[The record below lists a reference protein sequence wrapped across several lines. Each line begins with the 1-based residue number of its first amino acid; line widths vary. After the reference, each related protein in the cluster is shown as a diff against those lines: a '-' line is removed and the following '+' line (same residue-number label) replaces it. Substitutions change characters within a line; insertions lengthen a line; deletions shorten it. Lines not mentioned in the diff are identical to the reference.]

1 MNNSLHEYL
10 NSLIEYQERPAITD
24 DHGMCSYQ
32 RLLEIT
38 YLKQIRYS
46 HNEISTYML
55 TPDPS
60 VDNITTILALVLC
73 RKSLILCS
81 KGDLK
86 ELSKNQGIRFSP
98 VTASPSE
105 NLFVVHDPFPDNK
118 LFLLTSGTSGT
129 KKLVQMNFMNLVKNA
144 RDVLQLYP
152 LSANDTVL
160 SILPL
165 FHVFG
170 LVSLLGVLTV
180 GGHIIISNRA
190 VTKFL
195 HRPEGPYIVHS
206 VPSVLA
212 DILPIISKQAVQQV
226 LSAGAP
232 LSCVIADKYQRLGI
246 PVFEAYGLTEACG
259 AVAIGPF
266 KQMKVLPTRDAFF
279 CINQIFVSEDLA
291 DCYLGEEPF
300 EECFPTGDLGEI
312 LEWDILSITGKLKE
326 IIVLPNGEKLHPTV
340 LEDRLLTVPGIKEA
354 EVFQYADGTIVAE
367 IYTVEAEQTI
377 KEEVE
382 KLNRDL
388 PKFLQIKG
396 YSIHRCPLEKTET
409 GKLKRRQTLWKNI

>member
-1 MNNSLHEYL
+1 MGDNLHEYL
-10 NSLIEYQERPAITD
+10 NNLIEYHERLAITD
-24 DHGMCSYQ
+24 DHGTCSYQ
-32 RLLEIT
+32 RLLEII

-55 TPDPS
+55 TPEPS
-60 VDNITTILALVLC
+60 VDSITTILALVLC

-81 KGDLK
+81 KEDLK
-86 ELSKNQGIRFSP
+86 ALSKNQGIHFLP
-98 VTASPSE
+98 VTASSSE
-105 NLFVVHDPFPDNK
+105 NLFVVHGPFPDNK
-118 LFLLTSGTSGT
+118 LLLLTSGTSGN
-129 KKLVQMNFMNLVKNA
+129 KKLVQMNFMNLIKNA
-144 RDVLQLYP
+144 RDVLELYP
-152 LSANDTVL
+152 LTSSNTVL

-170 LVSLLGVLTV
+170 LVSLLGVLTI
-180 GGHIIISNRA
+180 GGHIVIGNRA
-190 VTKFL
+190 TTKFL
-195 HRPEGPYIVHS
+195 HQPECPYIVHS

-232 LSCVIADKYQRLGI
+232 LSCVIADKYQQLGI

-266 KQMKVLPTRDAFF
+266 KQMKILPTRDAFF
-279 CINQIFVSEDLA
+279 CVNQIFVSDDLA
-291 DCYLGEEPF
+291 DCYWGEEPF

-312 LEWDILSITGKLKE
+312 LPWDILSITGRLKE
-326 IIVLPNGEKLHPTV
+326 IIVLPNGEKIHPTV
-340 LEDRLLTVPGIKEA
+340 LEDKLLAVSGIKEA

-367 IYTVEAEQTI
+367 LYTVEAEQTI

-396 YSIHRCPLEKTET
+396 YNIHRCPLEKTET
-409 GKLKRRQTLWKNI
+409 GKLKRRQTLWKKI